1 MGDSL
6 LAEPAALRWSGAPLL
21 RSEAHAL
28 WEHSRNSLGIARL
41 LVSEARPEALVATAC
56 RAAVENACRA
66 ALEHCGAPFDGD
78 LQRAFVALSG
88 PSELLDAV
96 ESTRGLARVSAA
108 ERLVAW
114 IARFLRAEAPDRAWG
129 F

>member
-1 MGDSL
+1 MSDGVVT
-6 LAEPAALRWSGAPLL
+6 EPAALRWSGAPFL
-21 RSEAHAL
+21 RTEAHAL

-41 LVSEARPEALVATAC
+41 LVNEGRPEALVATAC
-56 RAAVENACRA
+56 WAAVENACRA

-78 LQRAFVALSG
+78 LERAFQALSG
-88 PSELLDAV
+88 PPDLLGAV
-96 ESTRGLARVSAA
+96 GAAHGPDRVSAA

-114 IARFLRAEAPDRAWG
+114 IARFLKAEAPDRAWG